1 MTSVLIA
8 CALLLGVMS
17 GCVVLSMFVEQRA
30 IARRRARSAASSPA
44 SSSSP
49 TPAPVRTFE
58 DDDSDDTDSWGADGV
73 ADDVVGSPVVAARPE
88 VLVVL
93 PGRDA
98 ADRAAAVLFA
108 AYVASGGPAAR
119 RAAAWVTAA
128 APSSL
133 DGASFEPGTDLRGR
147 TVAVRRLLE
156 HDEDVRCWLTL
167 RDGVDIRRGVE
178 RHPVTCP
185 TLEGALLFW
194 SVTRAAVSAVP
205 DDALVRIVD
214 TLDELEPVWGPTTGA
229 VDLGAAADTLRE
241 ALRSGA
247 TVRVQV
253 PLAAVGPVDEHGSA
267 ASTPSTHETV

>member
-1 MTSVLIA
+1 MTSVLLA
-8 CALLLGVMS
+8 SVVLLAVMT
-17 GCVVLSMFVEQRA
+17 GCVLLSMFVEQRS
-30 IARRRARSAASSPA
+30 IARRRARLAAVPV
-44 SSSSP
+44 
-49 TPAPVRTFE
+49 TQGPAPQVE
-58 DDDSDDTDSWGADGV
+58 IDGFDEV
-73 ADDVVGSPVVAARPE
+73 DEVDEWSADDVDTDAGSSVTAPPPE

-93 PGRDA
+93 NGRDA

-133 DGASFEPGTDLRGR
+133 EGASFEPGTDLRGR

-156 HDEDVRCWLTL
+156 HDEDGRCWLTL

-194 SVTRAAVSAVP
+194 SATRAAMSALP
-205 DDALVRIVD
+205 TDLLVRIVD
-214 TLDELEPVWGPTTGA
+214 TVDELEPVWGPTTGGVELRA
-229 VDLGAAADTLRE
+229 VAA
-241 ALRSGA
+241 ALRSANDAGA

-253 PLAAVGPVDEHGSA
+253 PLAALGPVDDGTRA

>member
-1 MTSVLIA
+1 MTSVLLA

-30 IARRRARSAASSPA
+30 TARRRARSAAPT
-44 SSSSP
+44 P
-49 TPAPVRTFE
+49 TPTLTPAPVRTFE
-58 DDDSDDTDSWGADGV
+58 VDDSDDTDSWGADDV
-73 ADDVVGSPVVAARPE
+73 AEEVAGSPVVAARPE

-93 PGRDA
+93 PGREA

-156 HDEDVRCWLTL
+156 HDEDGRCWLTL

-205 DDALVRIVD
+205 DDALARIVD

-229 VDLGAAADTLRE
+229 VDLGAAADTLRT

-247 TVRVQV
+247 TVRVQI
-253 PLAAVGPVDEHGSA
+253 PLAAVGPVDEHGTA